1 MLVQEDTNAKRMVVA
16 KTKRVHFEKMDSKA
30 TSATDVSTSM
40 DSKATSATDVS
51 TSSSECN
58 LASKEHAR
66 QINTSEELREI
77 RFNCIVYITLLIIF
91 GD

>member
-16 KTKRVHFEKMDSKA
+16 KTKRVHFEK
-30 TSATDVSTSM
+30 M